1 MSDVYFVSYLSNQSS
16 HYFTDNKSCKF
27 NVFLPDDS
35 FFPRELTQKKV
46 IVGLKSLSF
55 QFTESARTNPSN
67 IIGLKS
73 SLIDHQA
80 NRSDDQ
86 IFFMTQVSPSETV
99 QHFSVS
105 RPLYFVSSRRRLASP
120 SFEFT
125 IFNPESGKFEPV
137 ASDLLREDIVVH
149 VGVVIR
155 AIDTSMKLDHFNL
168 LVTSADKESRKM
180 FPSNKPYDFTI
191 VKRLEFPENEKWV
204 MGLKSL
210 IIPSLLQNAELP
222 DFGIK
227 YWMEMRP
234 KDRDKHLPYVES
246 FSGELQ
252 TKHFDNAEAFFTS
265 LAELLRRISTIKN
278 AFTVEEDTNTVK
290 ISDPAYLV
298 YKASL
303 LERPQPPTPPPPPAP
318 SVVEEEKE
326 EFLDNR
332 DRYPDAEK
340 EKEGPLEDKQQQQP
354 DVDDDA
360 DMKEEEIPLLP
371 VDVGLPPEIGME
383 SFDDDDDED
392 NIPMHQDEYSTPKK
406 RKYEK
411 DDDDDDDELE
421 EDAKVAKKIEFEKE
435 EDQVDGKINK
445 KDPCTPRKNKK
456 DPTDPLYNPKREER
470 RKKRREKA
478 CAEQLAAA
486 AAAAAAGGE
495 GAIGGYYDSEDESDE
510 DLDSE
515 IKVEK
520 MGWGEDYD
528 LSRKIL
534 LQDGFHQST
543 FPVTLFPQTEEEEGL
558 ERSVW
563 LARRVELAREKA
575 THTFHLYLELSSM
588 LAKMF
593 GISEA
598 DRIIKLEND
607 EIWSSYNVPFFNAT
621 LPPNLTLAIPQT
633 ILLQC
638 DLVEDSLV
646 GNQKLPMLKP
656 IFLGKK
662 VFERDTQHQFHF
674 TIDQWH
680 EIKMKNVSRFNL
692 SVSDL
697 LGNHLSVQ
705 ESQRELT
712 TIVEL
717 IFKRVDHDHHY

>member
-137 ASDLLREDIVVH
+137 ASDLLREDTVVH
-149 VGVVIR
+149 VEVVIR

-210 IIPSLLQNAELP
+210 IMPSLLQNAELP

-303 LERPQPPTPPPPPAP
+303 LERPQPP
-318 SVVEEEKE
+318 VVKEEVE
-326 EFLDNR
+326 EFLEDR

-340 EKEGPLEDKQQQQP
+340 EKEGPLEDKQQQP
-354 DVDDDA
+354 DVAPAPIVEDA
-360 DMKEEEIPLLP
+360 EMKEEIPLP
-371 VDVGLPPEIGME
+371 ELPPNISME
-383 SFDDDDDED
+383 SFDDDED

-406 RKYEK
+406 RKK
-411 DDDDDDDELE
+411 GDDDDDDDDELE

-435 EDQVDGKINK
+435 EDETDGKIR

-456 DPTDPLYNPKREER
+456 DPTDPLYNPQREER

-486 AAAAAAGGE
+486 AAAAAGGE
-495 GAIGGYYDSEDESDE
+495 GAIGGEALYDSDE
-510 DLDSE
+510 DLEEDSE

>member
-1 MSDVYFVSYLSNQSS
+1 MTDVYFVSYLSNQSS

-55 QFTESARTNPSN
+55 QFTDSARTNPT

-125 IFNPESGKFEPV
+125 AFNSESGKFEPV

-204 MGLKSL
+204 MGLKSV

-252 TKHFDNAEAFFTS
+252 TKHFENAKAFFTS

-303 LERPQPPTPPPPPAP
+303 LERPPPTPPPSSDA
-318 SVVEEEKE
+318 EEEEEEEEE
-326 EFLDNR
+326 EFLE
-332 DRYPDAEK
+332 DRQRLDAEKEKEGQDKQHPDAEK
-340 EKEGPLEDKQQQQP
+340 EKEGPLEDKQQP
-354 DVDDDA
+354 TASPTVEDA
-360 DMKEEEIPLLP
+360 DMKEEIPLP
-371 VDVGLPPEIGME
+371 DLPPDIGMD
-383 SFDDDDDED
+383 SFGDDDDED
-392 NIPMHQDEYSTPKK
+392 NIPMHQDDYNTPKK

-411 DDDDDDDELE
+411 ADDDLE
-421 EDAKVAKKIEFEKE
+421 EEEDDAKVAKKIEFEKE
-435 EDQVDGKINK
+435 DQVDGKMRS
-445 KDPCTPRKNKK
+445 DPCTPRKKKK
-456 DPTDPLYNPKREER
+456 DPSDPLYNPKREER
-470 RKKRREKA
+470 REKRRQIA
-478 CAEQLAAA
+478 CAEQQAAA
-486 AAAAAAGGE
+486 AAAAE
-495 GAIGGYYDSEDESDE
+495 GAIGGED
-510 DLDSE
+510 
-515 IKVEK
+515 VEK

-543 FPVTLFPQTEEEEGL
+543 FPVTLFPKTEEEEGL

-563 LARRVELAREKA
+563 VGRRVELAREKA

-621 LPPNLTLAIPQT
+621 LPPNLTLAVPQT

-646 GNQKLPMLKP
+646 GNQKLPMLKH
-656 IFLGKK
+656 IFLGKR

>member
-137 ASDLLREDIVVH
+137 ASDLLREDTVVH
-149 VGVVIR
+149 VEVVIR

-210 IIPSLLQNAELP
+210 IMPSLLQNAELP

-303 LERPQPPTPPPPPAP
+303 LERPQPPPP
-318 SVVEEEKE
+318 E
-326 EFLDNR
+326 EFLE

-340 EKEGPLEDKQQQQP
+340 EKEGPLEDKQQQP
-354 DVDDDA
+354 DVAPAPIVEDA
-360 DMKEEEIPLLP
+360 EMKEEIPLP
-371 VDVGLPPEIGME
+371 ELPPNISME

-406 RKYEK
+406 RKK
-411 DDDDDDDELE
+411 GDDDDDDDDDELE

-435 EDQVDGKINK
+435 EDETDGKIR

-456 DPTDPLYNPKREER
+456 DPTDPLYNPQREER

-486 AAAAAAGGE
+486 AAAAAGGE
-495 GAIGGYYDSEDESDE
+495 GAIGGEALYDSDE
-510 DLDSE
+510 DLEEDSE

-621 LPPNLTLAIPQT
+621 LPPNLTLAVPQT

>member
-137 ASDLLREDIVVH
+137 ASDLLREDTVVH
-149 VGVVIR
+149 VEVVIR

-210 IIPSLLQNAELP
+210 IMPSLLQNAELP

-303 LERPQPPTPPPPPAP
+303 LERPQPP
-318 SVVEEEKE
+318 VVKEEVE
-326 EFLDNR
+326 EFLEDR

-340 EKEGPLEDKQQQQP
+340 EKEGPLEDKQQQP
-354 DVDDDA
+354 DVAPAPIVEDA
-360 DMKEEEIPLLP
+360 EMKEEIPLP
-371 VDVGLPPEIGME
+371 ELPPNISME
-383 SFDDDDDED
+383 SFDDDED

-406 RKYEK
+406 RKK
-411 DDDDDDDELE
+411 GDDDDDDDDELE
-421 EDAKVAKKIEFEKE
+421 EDANVAKKIEFEKE
-435 EDQVDGKINK
+435 EDQVDGKMRS
-445 KDPCTPRKNKK
+445 DPCTPRKNKK
-456 DPTDPLYNPKREER
+456 DPTDPLYNPQREER

-486 AAAAAAGGE
+486 AAAAAGGE
-495 GAIGGYYDSEDESDE
+495 GAIGGEALYDSDE
-510 DLDSE
+510 DLEEDSE

-621 LPPNLTLAIPQT
+621 LPPNLTLAVPQT